1 MARGMKNLMCYLVLV
16 ALAYVLLGV
25 GEYVSAGAVPTKL
38 SINAFL
44 FLMGLGGL
52 IALLSPPSSL
62 ANTGK
67 RFGS

>member
-52 IALLSPPSSL
+52 TALLSPPVPPRL
-62 ANTGK
+62 RT
-67 RFGS
+67 RW

>member
-1 MARGMKNLMCYLVLV
+1 MARGMKNLVCYLVVV

-25 GEYVSAGAVPTKL
+25 GEFVAAGASPTKL

-62 ANTGK
+62 ANTRK
-67 RFGS
+67 RLGS